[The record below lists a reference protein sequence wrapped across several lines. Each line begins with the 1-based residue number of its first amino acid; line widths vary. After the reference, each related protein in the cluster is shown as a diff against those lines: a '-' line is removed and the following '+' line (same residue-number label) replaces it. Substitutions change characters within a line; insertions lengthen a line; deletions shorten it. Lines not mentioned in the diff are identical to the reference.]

1 MSILI
6 FVIAL
11 TVPAALCILRS
22 VLGPTAPDRVVAMDA
37 LTSLVIAAFVL
48 LGVYYQTPIFLD
60 IALVYALLAFVG
72 TLAIAKYL
80 EGRRLE
86 E

>member
-1 MSILI
+1 MSILV

-11 TVPAALCILRS
+11 AAPALLCILRGA
-22 VLGPTAPDRVVAMDA
+22 LGPTAPDRVVAVDA
-37 LTSLVIAAFVL
+37 LTSLVVAAFVL
-48 LGVYYQTPIFLD
+48 LGVYYRAAIFLD
-60 IALVYALLAFVG
+60 IALVYALLAFLG